1 MDEVRAS
8 AVVWDRGCNRHR
20 GSRCARKPVARGAFV
35 AGFVPVACV
44 GIVTLVLAGCAG
56 EERVTSYKPFFAG
69 VSGAEYGGQGP
80 VDPMKGRQDPTATP
94 TEFKTIVEHSD
105 GKKTYLTPSPGI
117 LLAHVEA
124 LLDEDTPETDKVIL
138 DQLID
143 EKTKDHYRTHGVEPI
158 EYITYLRQNR
168 KAIAKTL
175 ARMPM
180 AERTPTVVVDQP
192 GDRQWVLR
200 LTGQASEGV
209 KFREVWIRQEMGMW
223 RLEWLK

>member
-1 MDEVRAS
+1 MDGMRAIAGVGS
-8 AVVWDRGCNRHR
+8 AGCNRHR
-20 GSRCARKPVARGAFV
+20 RSRCARKPVARGVQLARVSMAVYV
-35 AGFVPVACV
+35 AV
-44 GIVTLVLAGCAG
+44 LLAGCAG

-94 TEFKTIVEHSD
+94 AEFKTIIEHPD
-105 GKKTYLTPSPGI
+105 GRKTYLTPSPAI

-143 EKTKDHYRTHGVEPI
+143 EKTKDHYRQHGVEPI

-168 KAIAKTL
+168 KALAKTL

-209 KFREVWIRQEMGMW
+209 KFREVWIRQDMGMW
-223 RLEWLK
+223 RLEWLR